1 MRASF
6 FVVACGSIPG
16 VHAMSHIPTIFGMDG
31 MDLSMLRIAPDSTQ
45 KGRALPGRA
54 FVESDDSLG
63 HPGRRN
69 GGLGL
74 YLSPFCESRPRGI
87 ALRPTWNAS
96 GGSRHLPSPE
106 GSTRRKGLRYA
117 PIALRATTPLPRA
130 LGLRPTVNG
139 ETTADGAAKAT
150 GHACARR
157 RTVPAPRTTP
167 AQIRR
172 RLPGLADD
180 DDDDDD
186 DSRIA

>member
-54 FVESDDSLG
+54 FVDPRSSGPPKTRPRALFE
-63 HPGRRN
+63 
-69 GGLGL
+69 
-74 YLSPFCESRPRGI
+74 PFCESRPRGI

-167 AQIRR
+167 AQIPR

-180 DDDDDD
+180 DDDD
-186 DSRIA
+186 SRIA

>member
-1 MRASF
+1 MEWIYPCCASRQIQRRK
-6 FVVACGSIPG
+6 A
-16 VHAMSHIPTIFGMDG
+16 
-31 MDLSMLRIAPDSTQ
+31 APCRDEPSSNPMT
-45 KGRALPGRA
+45 P
-54 FVESDDSLG
+54 LG
-63 HPGRRN
+63 HPGRRKR
-69 GGLGL
+69 GLGL